1 METLPNFLTTQKKQ
15 KKEEKQQKNKKRC
28 WKYKKMPSLNAGHS
42 GKADEV
48 GTEART
54 GFSGSNP
61 GFTGLNR

>member
-15 KKEEKQQKNKKRC
+15 KKKKSNKKI
-28 WKYKKMPSLNAGHS
+28 KKDVENTKKCPSLNAGHS
-42 GKADEV
+42 GKAAEV